1 MNRNLSAVNNE
12 NGYVLVIAIMILTL
26 LTIIGISASKTST
39 TEVRTSTNSLLYER
53 AFYTA
58 ESGLEHLKELL
69 KAQFVQWNA
78 AKMATGAN
86 PDWTFALNGSVT
98 GVSATDSDADGFGD
112 YEGGVIW
119 INANLDNVNYSV
131 RVWNNA
137 DGGGPA
143 SDTDGIIFARSE
155 AIDARGARCSIEQ
168 LLEGDAI
175 GQVIAGYNAQQGAGS
190 GKSSTSNDAEKMT
203 DFSAQL

>member
-1 MNRNLSAVNNE
+1 MDRIFSTINNE
-12 NGYVLVIAIMILTL
+12 NGFVLIIAIMVLVL
-26 LTIIGISASKTST
+26 LTIIGISASNTSIN
-39 TEVRTSTNSLLYER
+39 EIQTSTNSLLYER

-69 KAQFVQWNA
+69 KVQFVQWNEV
-78 AKMATGAN
+78 KLATGAS

-98 GVSATDSDADGFGD
+98 GSIATDSDANGIGD
-112 YEGGVIW
+112 YDGGVIW
-119 INANLDNVNYSV
+119 ITTTLENVNYTV

-143 SDTDGIIFARSE
+143 NDMDGLIFARSE
-155 AIDARGARCSIEQ
+155 AFDPKGARCSIVQ
-168 LLEGDAI
+168 LIEGNAT
-175 GQVIAGYNAQQGAGS
+175 GQAIAGYNAQQGAGS
-190 GKSSTSNDAEKMT
+190 GKGFTANDANKIT

>member
-1 MNRNLSAVNNE
+1 MNKNLSTIANE
-12 NGYVLVIAIMILTL
+12 NGYVLVIAIMILAL

-39 TEVRTSTNSLLYER
+39 TEIQTSTNSLLYER
-53 AFYTA
+53 AFWTA

-69 KAQFVQWNA
+69 KVQLVQWNA
-78 AKMATGAN
+78 AKIATGAS

-98 GVSATDSDADGFGD
+98 GASATDSDADGFGD

-119 INANLDNVNYSV
+119 IEAELDNVNYSV

-143 SDTDGIIFARSE
+143 SDTDGIIFARSN
-155 AIDARGARCSIEQ
+155 AVDARGARCSIEQ
-168 LLEGDAI
+168 LLEGDAS
-175 GQVIAGYNAQQGAGS
+175 GQIISGYNAQQGAGS
-190 GKSSTSNDAEKMT
+190 GKSYTSNDAEKIT